1 MSAGLTIKEIWV
13 WASASQLLS
22 TVITL
27 WVGSWCLY
35 KWQTKHNFKY
45 ELVSCVVKDVTAYA
59 DAAIAYWGSFIDGD
73 VQARRLNADK
83 VKSGL
88 PYLSELIDNMDVFKE
103 KRNVHAVIGILYD
116 IATGG
121 PFETADEQQRRMA
134 NYQID
139 QIYLQLAIVKRT
151 IYCEAVK

>member
-1 MSAGLTIKEIWV
+1 MSTDLTIKEIWA

-35 KWQTKHNFKY
+35 KWQTRHNFKY
-45 ELVSCVVKDVTAYA
+45 ELVSCVIKDVTTYA
-59 DAAIAYWGSFIDGD
+59 DAAVAYWESFINGD
-73 VQARRLNADK
+73 MQARRFNADK

-103 KRNVHAVIGILYD
+103 KENVHVAIGLLYD

-121 PFETADEQQRRMA
+121 AFETADEQQRKIA
-134 NYQID
+134 NYQIG
-139 QIYLQLAIVKRT
+139 QIYLQLAIAKRT
-151 IYCEAVK
+151 IYCEVVK

>member
-1 MSAGLTIKEIWV
+1 MSADLTIKEIWA

-35 KWQTKHNFKY
+35 RWQTKHNFKY
-45 ELVSCVVKDVTAYA
+45 ELVNCVIKDVTAYA
-59 DAAIAYWGSFIDGD
+59 DAEIAYWNSFITGD
-73 VQARRLNADK
+73 VHSRRLNADK

-88 PYLSELIDNMDVFKE
+88 PYLSELIDNMDVFNDKL
-103 KRNVHAVIGILYD
+103 NVHAAIGLLYD

-121 PFETADEQQRRMA
+121 PFETADEQQRKMA
-134 NYQID
+134 NYQIE
-139 QIYLQLAIVKRT
+139 QIYLQLAIAKRT
-151 IYCEAVK
+151 IYCEVVK